1 MCVCHRNGP
10 QHIAPN
16 VYNPFG
22 GGSHIDDRKR
32 NRSKRIEK
40 FLVRFPIPKLPL
52 FFLLSSSAFFFS
64 FYFIRLNDY
73 IYTHHRF
80 SHWRNFPLFLF
91 VDCWLCVSSPLDFKS
106 QCCRAVDYFKFLTFV
121 AASTPTPSLDYTLY
135 FRFFIMCA
143 QSVCALTLYT
153 LIERL
158 KKKRKKNR
166 KIKRKKR
173 CCPVPLCVYVSIESY
188 KGETRRK
195 EVSAVYILYST

>member
-121 AASTPTPSLDYTLY
+121 AASTPTPSLDYILSIFHYVCSECVCSHFIHSDWTFEKEKEEESKNKKEKTLLPSSTVCIRI
-135 FRFFIMCA
+135 FRE
-143 QSVCALTLYT
+143 L
-153 LIERL
+153 
-158 KKKRKKNR
+158 
-166 KIKRKKR
+166 
-173 CCPVPLCVYVSIESY
+173 
-188 KGETRRK
+188 
-195 EVSAVYILYST
+195 